1 MTLTVGICTSTGG
14 DDDAQ
19 ALADLGVQTV
29 RVALTK
35 EHSDVPVQHRMRGR
49 QVVGVVC
56 AETFNAFGYSIL
68 AKVDHHKTLELVRQR
83 WGALLYWVE
92 VGNEPDDPGSASSGM
107 PAETWEHLLSAACA
121 VFHGYG
127 PHDTPQLISGGLST
141 GQPSYLSN
149 ISIPP
154 CNWFGMHSYNQRLHG
169 WPSPTYGFGELEPY
183 LDAYRSV
190 WSKLRGIALTE
201 WGVTDDAPAFASEY
215 ISRFLGIVRER
226 PEVKLAA
233 WFALS
238 DKQAVS
244 PHGLLRADGSRKP
257 QFTTYAREATVPEF
271 KLGFKDYADAHPK
284 IGKPLSDERYFSEE
298 HDVSIQIAEGGVLY
312 YAKASNAVV
321 CTPTGDP
328 GKA

>member
-1 MTLTVGICTSTGG
+1 MTLIAGLCCATDGS
-14 DDDAQ
+14 DDQQ
-19 ALADLGVQTV
+19 ALADLSVPVV

-35 EHSDVPVQHRMRGR
+35 AHSGVPVQHRMRGR
-49 QVVGVVC
+49 QVIGVVC

-68 AKVDHHKTLELVRQR
+68 AGVDHHKALQLVQQR
-83 WGALLYWVE
+83 WGPLLAYVE
-92 VGNEPDDPGSASSGM
+92 IGNEPDDPGAASSGM
-107 PAETWEHLLSAACA
+107 PAETWAHLLQTACE
-121 VFHGYG
+121 VFH
-127 PHDTPQLISGGLST
+127 PTNHDTPQLISGGLST
-141 GQPSYLSN
+141 GQPSYLSDV
-149 ISIPP
+149 SIPP
-154 CNWFGMHSYNQRLHG
+154 CNWFGMHAYNQRLHG
-169 WPSPTYGFGELEPY
+169 WPSPTYGFGELEPH
-183 LDAYRSV
+183 LDAYRLV

-201 WGVTDDAPAFASEY
+201 WGVTDDTPAFASEY
-215 ISRFLGIVRER
+215 ISRFLEIVRAR
-226 PEVKLAA
+226 DEVKLAA

-257 QFTTYAREATVPEF
+257 QFSTYAKEATVPEF
-271 KLGFKDYADAHPK
+271 NLGFKDYADAHPK